1 MVVTVCEGCLTA
13 MAPDAPACPNCGGTK
28 LRPELDGDEAA
39 RKAKGEA
46 PAAPLPV
53 RTPKRETES

>member
-1 MVVTVCEGCLTA
+1 MVVICEGCLTA
-13 MAPDAPACPNCGGTK
+13 AAPGVAVCPNCGSEK
-28 LRPELDGDEAA
+28 LRAELDGDEAA

-46 PAAPLPV
+46 PAAPLLV